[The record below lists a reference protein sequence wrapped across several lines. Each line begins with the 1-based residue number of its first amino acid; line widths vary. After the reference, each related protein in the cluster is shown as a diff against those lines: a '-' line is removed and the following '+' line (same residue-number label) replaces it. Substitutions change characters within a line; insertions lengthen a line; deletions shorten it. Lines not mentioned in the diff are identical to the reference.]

1 MMTYAV
7 EDEGNVLTETS
18 IKTHTL
24 NIMRHLKTN
33 KTNFIRLNASYY
45 KNIQKLQMILD
56 MMKKWVFVEE
66 IFSDRTA
73 ISVYE
78 QQLRRQNPGRFT
90 THDQLSVIISRSNDF
105 GVAYNA
111 ALKKATKQKG
121 KERHNV
127 EKDIKRKINGIQA
140 RQKSNKFRDN
150 I

>member
-73 ISVYE
+73 ISIYE
-78 QQLRRQNPGRFT
+78 
-90 THDQLSVIISRSNDF
+90 
-105 GVAYNA
+105 
-111 ALKKATKQKG
+111 
-121 KERHNV
+121 
-127 EKDIKRKINGIQA
+127 
-140 RQKSNKFRDN
+140 
-150 I
+150 

>member
-24 NIMRHLKTN
+24 NIMRHLKVN

-73 ISVYE
+73 ISAYE
-78 QQLRRQNPGRFT
+78 
-90 THDQLSVIISRSNDF
+90 
-105 GVAYNA
+105 
-111 ALKKATKQKG
+111 
-121 KERHNV
+121 
-127 EKDIKRKINGIQA
+127 
-140 RQKSNKFRDN
+140 
-150 I
+150 